1 MSAVAGI
8 LGTPYGIY
16 VGAALALLGL
26 VGFFAGRGMLK
37 DWQFKNSEKQA
48 GSKAGSEAS
57 VGSGRVNQNR
67 DAVDDFLG
75 RDRRS

>member
-1 MSAVAGI
+1 MAGI

-16 VGAALALLGL
+16 VGGALAILGII
-26 VGFFAGRGMLK
+26 GFFLGRGMLK
-37 DWQFKNSEKQA
+37 NWQFSSSERQA

-57 VGSGRVNQNR
+57 VDSSRVNQNR